1 MNPIKRLQ
9 QGEQGF
15 ALMLVGCLL
24 FITAGLV
31 ATILSYASN
40 QRRIAQQQFN
50 LEQAMYVAESG
61 LEYGARFME
70 SNVLAVVMSYSGATN
85 GSGTITVGNTTGSYN
100 FYVEKVAAGT
110 YTIISTGKVNGAYLT
125 TGAHQTNWVCRTV
138 RLLNVWQPS
147 YAQFALWTRKSN
159 GLAFKVGE
167 VFNGH
172 VHADDVMTFNNAGGG
187 PIFHSV
193 VSTLTNTYAGNTNGI
208 VFDQGFLFNSYQGT
222 MADVDF
228 NSIRSTSL
236 KNEAIS
242 QGLLLWGTNTITFNS
257 NGTLTI
263 SGRSGSSIWTNRG
276 YQFNST
282 NGLIYVMTSNSNAGV
297 ILLNG
302 GTMTG
307 RLTLVSDTNMYIQ
320 GNVTYKTNPQV
331 TNSTDALALIAR
343 DNIIV
348 NTNAPNNVLI
358 QAALLV
364 PGSNTIS
371 GGVTNFLDGS
381 FSVLNYNTRAA
392 SSNLN
397 IYGCIVQSSRGAVGT
412 FNGSTGQLLT
422 GFNKNYQYDPRFI
435 NTPPPFFPTVSS
447 QLIFSQWQGR

>member
-1 MNPIKRLQ
+1 MNRINRLQ

-40 QRRIAQQQFN
+40 QRKIAQQQLN

-61 LEYGARFME
+61 LESGSRFME
-70 SNVLAVVMSYSGATN
+70 SNVLAVVMSNSGATN
-85 GSGTITVGNTTGSYN
+85 GSGTIATGNTRGSYN
-100 FYVEKVAAGT
+100 FYVQKVAAGT

-125 TGAHQTNWVCRTV
+125 TGAYQTNWVCRTV

-147 YAQFALWTRKSN
+147 YAQFALWTHTSN
-159 GLAFKVGE
+159 GLAFKDGE
-167 VFNGH
+167 VFTGH
-172 VHADDVMTFNNAGGG
+172 VHSDDIMNFNNAGGG
-187 PIFHSV
+187 PIFHDV
-193 VSTLTNTYAGNTNGI
+193 VSTLTNSYVGNTNGI
-208 VFDQGFLFNSYQGT
+208 EFDKGFLFNSYQGT

-228 NSIRSTSL
+228 NSVKSTSL
-236 KNEAIS
+236 KNEAFS
-242 QGLLLWGTNTITFNS
+242 QGLLLWGTNTITFNNS
-257 NGTLTI
+257 GTLTI
-263 SGRSGSSIWTNRG
+263 SGRSGSSIWTNHSWG
-276 YQFNST
+276 FTT
-282 NGLIYVMTSNSNAGV
+282 NGLVYVMTSNSNAGV

-320 GNVTYKTNPQV
+320 GNIAYKTNPQV

-358 QAALLV
+358 QAAIMV
-364 PGSNTIS
+364 PGSNVIT
-371 GGVTNFLDGS
+371 GLVTNFFDGS
-381 FSVLNYNTRAA
+381 FSVLKYDTRAP

-397 IYGCIVQSSRGAVGT
+397 VYGCIVQSSRGAVGQ
-412 FNGSTGQLLT
+412 FNPSTGVT
-422 GFNKNYQYDPRFI
+422 TSGFSKNYGYDPRFI
-435 NTPPPFFPTVSS
+435 TTPPPFFPTVSS
-447 QLIFSQWQGR
+447 ELVFSQWQGD